1 MRARLRLTC
10 LTAARPPGGL
20 LRERWEGSGLDEV
33 GVGEGVRVRRDDDV
47 MKLVDEVGDEADGCD
62 AEGVY
67 QFA

>member
-1 MRARLRLTC
+1 
-10 LTAARPPGGL
+10 
-20 LRERWEGSGLDEV
+20 LDEV